1 MKISLKK
8 LIILAALVALNVIFT
23 RLLAVNAS
31 VFKLGVGFA
40 AVAVCAML
48 YGPAW
53 AALCAALGDLVGAL
67 LFPTGAYFPG
77 FTLTAALTGLI
88 FGLLLYKKRPSFGRC
103 FLAALADGVIVTL
116 ILNTLMISLVF
127 GPKFMPLLYT
137 RLAQFAAMLI
147 IETALLAAI
156 GRSDAM
162 WTKILEIRE
171 KSLTTGHLGDKL
183 PERSKDSRSH

>member
-1 MKISLKK
+1 MKINLKK

-53 AALCAALGDLVGAL
+53 AALCAALGDLFGAL

-103 FLAALADGVIVTL
+103 FLAALLDGAIVTL
-116 ILNTLMISLVF
+116 LLNTLMISFVF
-127 GPKFMPLLYT
+127 GPSFLPLLYT

-147 IETALLAAI
+147 IETALLAALS
-156 GRSDAM
+156 RSDAM
-162 WTKILEIRE
+162 WAKIIEIRE
-171 KSLTTGHLGDKL
+171 KSLTTGRIGGNLS
-183 PERSKDSRSH
+183 ERSKDSRSH